1 MDRWDVLIE
10 SLFDDWDREI
20 SDQGTLSGIKQ
31 KIADAKAEAGSDYY
45 AGDDVE
51 ETPEERIEEF
61 KEGLIQALEEHIED
75 FADNTA
81 SYELMLTY
89 LRQGE

>member
-1 MDRWDVLIE
+1 MRATTW
-10 SLFDDWDREI
+10 
-20 SDQGTLSGIKQ
+20 KM
-31 KIADAKAEAGSDYY
+31 
-45 AGDDVE
+45 
-51 ETPEERIEEF
+51 TPEERIDEF
-61 KEGLIQALEEHIED
+61 KEGLIQALIED